1 MEVRKR
7 EGENERRGG
16 VEEEGEERRRGRE
29 GCEEAIRRG
38 EEEEGRS

>member
-7 EGENERRGG
+7 EGENERKGG
-16 VEEEGEERRRGRE
+16 VEEEGEERRGRE

>member
-16 VEEEGEERRRGRE
+16 VEEEGEEGQRRMRG
-29 GCEEAIRRG
+29 GD
-38 EEEEGRS
+38 

>member
-7 EGENERRGG
+7 KGENERRRRG

-38 EEEEGRS
+38 EEEGRS